1 MYNMVE
7 KAIEFAAV
15 KHEGQVRKGTTI
27 PYIAHPFGV
36 ALLLQKEHQRNEVI
50 AAGALHDTLEDT
62 DTTKEELLKQFGEE
76 VLWLVMAATEP
87 DKSLPWEERKLH
99 TIEQLPL
106 RSNEEVALIAAD
118 KLHNLRSIQRE
129 VTEKGEEVWSRFNRG
144 KRDQSWYYMGIVQAL
159 IDRKKE
165 IPLVRQLEKEVCR
178 LFISRDK
185 LGARDIDMLFK
196 CAAGISEELR
206 EELGEGN
213 ALKFIEDVA
222 AEAQLIF
229 NDRGE
234 EVIAPLKKMMEEQG
248 ISLKMDATKQK
259 LLLAY
264 LAELKHRLAWSEDV
278 FIDHLK
284 RNQWR
289 L

>member
-1 MYNMVE
+1 MYNMIE

-15 KHEGQVRKGTTI
+15 KHEGQVRKGTNI
-27 PYIAHPFGV
+27 PYIVHPFAV
-36 ALLLQKEHQRNEVI
+36 ALLLQKENQRDEVI
-50 AAGALHDTLEDT
+50 AAGVLHDTLEDT

-76 VLWLVMAATEP
+76 VLWLVMGATEP
-87 DKSLPWEERKLH
+87 DKSLSWEERKLH
-99 TIEQLPL
+99 TIEQLHL
-106 RSNEEVALIAAD
+106 RSNEEVALIVAD
-118 KLHNLRSIQRE
+118 KLHNLRSIQQD

-159 IDRKKE
+159 VDRKKE

-178 LFISRDK
+178 LFIGRDK

-206 EELGEGN
+206 EELKEGN
-213 ALKFIEDVA
+213 TLKFIESVA
-222 AEAQLIF
+222 TEAQLIF

-234 EVIAPLKKMMEEQG
+234 EVIVPLKRMMEEQG
-248 ISLKMDATKQK
+248 ISLKTDSTKQE

-264 LAELKHRLAWSEDV
+264 LTELKHRLSWSEDV
-278 FIDHLK
+278 FIEHFK
-284 RNQWR
+284 RNRWR